1 MIFFLVMPALYAGFG
16 NWLVPVMIGAPD
28 MSFPRLNNISF
39 WFMPPSLLLLLL
51 SALVE
56 QGPGTGWTVRDLLFF
71 NPTRCGKI
79 FSQKLYKVFGY
90 YPFLF
95 TRLFSKDNSRLPTT
109 EISSVKM
116 ECGVTHRRKNSCF
129 LYNKNLGFFYNHS
142 SMCVETTR
150 LRFHSL
156 FLHTQKQNNRFFS
169 NMGSHQRLNVGPLL
183 DNPSIKF
190 DEWLV
195 GLTDGDG
202 CFSFSKTRSGG
213 GTTYSF
219 DFKIA
224 QSVYNYRLLYYI
236 KKQLGYGSITKS
248 SDTVI
253 QYRIR
258 NSKVLKEVILPI
270 FDKYPLHS
278 SKYFS
283 YMKWKTALLTTKKLL
298 KENLINNNEQ
308 KSRSRFSPPP
318 LSLILSN
325 SRFSPPTKSW
335 VIGFIE
341 AEGSFY
347 ITKKDGEKRL
357 AHGFGLTQKLD
368 CYLLEHLRNLFKIVA
383 KVKKNK
389 KGFFALDT
397 TNHRNIQFLIDYFKN
412 TQKGM
417 KAVEFRIWERSY
429 KKNSIKLLQ
438 IQKQL
443 RVLRKKNNYHK
454 VYLREIM
461 KEERSDSFVEDYKF
475 VRFFLFL

>member
-1 MIFFLVMPALYAGFG
+1 M

-39 WFMPPSLLLLLL
+39 WLMPPSLLLLLM

-56 QGPGTGWTVRDLLFF
+56 QGPGTGWTVRDLLSYH
-71 NPTRCGKI
+71 PTRCGKI
-79 FSQKLYKVFGY
+79 FTQTLYKVLGY
-90 YPFLF
+90 YHFLF
-95 TRLFSKDNSRLPTT
+95 TQVLSKDNSRLSTT

-116 ECGVTHRRKNSCF
+116 ECGVTHRRINGSF
-129 LYNKNLGFFYNHS
+129 LNNKNIGLFYYPS
-142 SMCVETTR
+142 SMCVKTTR
-150 LRFHSL
+150 LRFYSL
-156 FLHTQKQNNRFFS
+156 FLHTQTQNNHFFS
-169 NMGSHQRLNVGPLL
+169 NSESHQRLNVGALL
-183 DNPSIKF
+183 NNRSINF
-190 DEWLV
+190 NEWLV

-202 CFSFSKTRSGG
+202 YFSVSKTHSGS
-213 GTTYSF
+213 YSF

-236 KKQLGYGSITKS
+236 KKQLGHGSITKA

-258 NSKVLKEVILPI
+258 NTKVLKEVILPI
-270 FDKYPLHS
+270 FDSYPLHS

-283 YMKWKTALLTTKKLL
+283 YIKWKTALLTTNKLL
-298 KENLINNNEQ
+298 RENIINNNEQ
-308 KSRSRFSPPP
+308 ISFP
-318 LSLILSN
+318 LFHLLST
-325 SRFSPPTKSW
+325 RIPTKSW

-341 AEGSFY
+341 VEGSFY
-347 ITKKDGEKRL
+347 ITKKNSEKRL

-383 KVKKNK
+383 KVKINK

-397 TNHRNIQFLIDYFKN
+397 TNQRNIQFIIEYFNN

-429 KKNSIKLLQ
+429 KKNKRNAIQLLQ
-438 IQKQL
+438 IQNKL
-443 RVLRKKNNYHK
+443 RVLRKKNHYHK
-454 VYLREIM
+454 VYLQEIM
-461 KEERSDSFVEDYKF
+461 KDSIV
-475 VRFFLFL
+475 LFNKVKV